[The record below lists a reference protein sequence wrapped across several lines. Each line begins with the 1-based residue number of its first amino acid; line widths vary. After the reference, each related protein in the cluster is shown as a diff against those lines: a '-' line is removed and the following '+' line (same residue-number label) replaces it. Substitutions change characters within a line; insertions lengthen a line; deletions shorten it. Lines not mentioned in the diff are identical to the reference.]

1 MTTSDTMTAALTSPS
16 APADA
21 GSTTDEA
28 ARETG
33 HEHSWTTDSRHPTSA
48 GHVLYVRCTGC
59 GAHRVDLQARTD
71 APPAPLSR
79 AVGGASRV
87 PAGR

>member
-1 MTTSDTMTAALTSPS
+1 MTTSDTMSAPLTSPS

-21 GSTTDEA
+21 
-28 ARETG
+28 AREAG
-33 HEHSWTTDSRHPTSA
+33 HEHSWTTESRHPTSA

-79 AVGGASRV
+79 AVGATERTARRSA
-87 PAGR
+87 P